1 MLRKGHIMKKIIS
14 FIALSVISTMAN
26 AADMT
31 PAQNRGRGAQSA
43 QMRSAPR
50 ATAQNVSGVASS
62 AAVNETGAAA
72 VNVTP
77 AVPVKVNVIDTP
89 EYKAKKAACL
99 NNNIGIGNTFVWA
112 SRFGDTTNYAT
123 MVEDVEKPE
132 NNTCFVKVTLKSNDD
147 KIQIADAVANRYY
160 EWNNDITC
168 GGWIDEGKMRQT
180 ILDAKKTG
188 RALTVASVAVASA
201 GVGVGAM
208 ELFGNKL
215 IGGKVEGQKSDDVL
229 EDKNGY
235 INLFATMLCDSDGR
249 QKKKAK
255 SIRDQQGMFDDLGYA
270 AIKCKGVQSG
280 TAEEKI
286 CKGTAA
292 KEDFQG
298 VGQLTEENLD
308 VAGRIAKYLI
318 DGDSICELKRS
329 IEKIQKEGG
338 CGSVD
343 VTSVWEVGSD
353 EWYCDDKYKLK
364 KKWQPL

>member
-1 MLRKGHIMKKIIS
+1 MKKIIS

-77 AVPVKVNVIDTP
+77 AVPVKVNMIDTP
-89 EYKAKKAACL
+89 EYKARKAACL

-188 RALTVASVAVASA
+188 RALTVAGVAVASA

-255 SIRDQQGMFDDLGYA
+255 SIPDQQKMFDDLVSA
-270 AIKCKGVQSG
+270 VKKCKVAATDAEKRVCQG
-280 TAEEKI
+280 TATKV
-286 CKGTAA
+286 
-292 KEDFQG
+292 DFQG

-318 DGDSICELKRS
+318 DGDSICELKTK
-329 IEKIQKEGG
+329 IEAIKNNGV
-338 CGSVD
+338 CGID
-343 VTSVWEVGSD
+343 VSGLNDTCEN
-353 EWYCDDKYKLK
+353 K
-364 KKWQPL
+364 K